1 MERFS
6 KSGTPR
12 SRQVNGTSTAVS
24 ARANSSNAIASLLI
38 VTKPELARELR
49 VSVRTIE
56 NMMSQRIIPFI
67 RATKRSV
74 RFYLPRVLA
83 ALEKREVKEVAK

>member
-1 MERFS
+1 MDKFS
-6 KSGTPR
+6 KSGRRR
-12 SRQVNGTSTAVS
+12 SSQTNGSAT
-24 ARANSSNAIASLLI
+24 ARANSSNAVAPLLI

-74 RFYLPRVLA
+74 RFYLPGVLA
-83 ALEKREVKEVAK
+83 ALQKRTVKEVA